1 MKVYK
6 CDGKLNDGSSCN
18 ETSDNTESWLTIG
31 SHDNKSLFA
40 ENNLENRCLVQ
51 MGRHS
56 DIHFCSKQCFINRF
70 FQPET
75 PGHAK
80 PKD

>member
-18 ETSDNTESWLTIG
+18 EISDNTESWLTIG
-31 SHDNKSLFA
+31 SHDNKSLCV
-40 ENNLENRCLVQ
+40 ENNLENRGVVQ

-56 DIHFCSKQCFINRF
+56 DIHFCSKQCFINF
-70 FQPET
+70 IFQSET
-75 PGHAK
+75 TENDQP
-80 PKD
+80 